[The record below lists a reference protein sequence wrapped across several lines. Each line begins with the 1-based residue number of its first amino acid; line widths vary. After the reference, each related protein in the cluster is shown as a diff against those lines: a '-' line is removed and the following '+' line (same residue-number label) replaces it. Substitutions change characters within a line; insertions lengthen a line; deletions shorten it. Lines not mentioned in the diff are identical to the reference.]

1 MSNQDIIIR
10 LVLITLFASVIG
22 YEREKQ
28 NSYAGFRTHLLVAI
42 TSTII
47 ALIQQSIVAEV
58 LDLHM
63 AYPMMIEVVKADPG
77 RLIST
82 VVSGIGFLGA
92 GTIIVTKRN
101 ITGLTTA
108 ASIWSVAGLGLA
120 VGMGYLE
127 VATIGFLFLTA
138 VLFFAKRL
146 FTSHFEE
153 RIYIEY
159 IGGTKTMNEIEEVFT
174 KLDLKSDHRGFTS
187 KPFGNELIYAST
199 FDVKGPK
206 ETDFRD
212 LVSELS
218 INRHIA
224 SVQLTNINQ

>member
-1 MSNQDIIIR
+1 MGIQEIIIR
-10 LVLITLFASVIG
+10 LSIITLFASVIG
-22 YEREKQ
+22 YERERQ

-42 TSTII
+42 SATII
-47 ALIQQSIVAEV
+47 ALIQQSIIYEII
-58 LDLHM
+58 DLHQE
-63 AYPMMIEVVKADPG
+63 YPLIVEVVKSDPA
-77 RLIST
+77 RLIAT

-108 ASIWSVAGLGLA
+108 ASIWSVAGLGIA

-127 VATIGFLFLTA
+127 VATIGFIFLSM
-138 VLFFAKRL
+138 VLFFAKSIYS
-146 FTSHFEE
+146 SHFEE

-159 IGGTKTMNEIEEVFT
+159 IGGTKTMLEIEAIFD
-174 KLDLKSDHRGFTS
+174 KLKLKNDHRGFTS

-199 FDVKGPK
+199 FDVTGPK
-206 ETDFRD
+206 GTDFRD

-218 INRHIA
+218 NNGQIA
-224 SVQLTNINQ
+224 SVQLTNLNQ